1 MDYDGLHAIPMSLP
15 PLGSSYSP
23 LKAPKHAV
31 IPYIPW
37 LFNLNGR
44 MNDVSIARIRFP
56 PQKKTYTPH
65 SHVIPLL
72 FSYPSNDIG
81 WCPIVVQVSF
91 EAQ

>member
-1 MDYDGLHAIPMSLP
+1 MGEWMMF
-15 PLGSSYSP
+15 PL
-23 LKAPKHAV
+23 L
-31 IPYIPW
+31 
-37 LFNLNGR
+37 
-44 MNDVSIARIRFP
+44 VSESRH
-56 PQKKTYTPH
+56 KKKYTPH